1 MVDLAKVA
9 DLCLLLIDASY
20 GFEMESFEFLN
31 ILQVHGFTKVLGVLT
46 HLDCIKKQEQVKKLK
61 KKLKHRFW
69 TEVCEGAKLFYL
81 TGLRSDLYTSRDT
94 LNLSRFISVVKPRPL
109 TWRSSHSSILVDR
122 VEDIT
127 DPELITSHNG
137 KIDRTV
143 CLYGYVRGT
152 FMRNGCQVHVPGAG
166 DFHAG
171 NISSMD
177 DPLPFQTNLKR
188 RTITDKH
195 KGIY

>member
-1 MVDLAKVA
+1 
-9 DLCLLLIDASY
+9 
-20 GFEMESFEFLN
+20 MESFEFLN

-137 KIDRTV
+137 KID
-143 CLYGYVRGT
+143 
-152 FMRNGCQVHVPGAG
+152 
-166 DFHAG
+166 
-171 NISSMD
+171 
-177 DPLPFQTNLKR
+177 
-188 RTITDKH
+188 
-195 KGIY
+195 